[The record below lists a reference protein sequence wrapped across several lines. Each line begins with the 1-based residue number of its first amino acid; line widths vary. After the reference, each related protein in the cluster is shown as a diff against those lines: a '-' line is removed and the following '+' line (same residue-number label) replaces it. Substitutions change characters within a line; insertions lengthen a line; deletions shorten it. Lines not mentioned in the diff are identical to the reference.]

1 MKENERQDEQIVLLL
16 EKADPV
22 SGKDPRTPKAKKA
35 KQVAEIPAYRNTVRD
50 AYRLD
55 DGTEVAI
62 FYPQAIRSYDEEKQR
77 FEPVEKTIT
86 AAADGAHFMG
96 DKNGFGV
103 RFNKE
108 AESDE
113 LFDISHGQ
121 HRVTVFTKRNQKQ
134 KNKMCSVRSGESD
147 TLVVSNAQT
156 GGADLEYSVNGGGVK
171 ENIVIKKKAKTYRYA
186 FVLKCE
192 NVTAEFDKA
201 AKRVAFISAETGKEV
216 FFIPAPFMTD
226 ANGAFSAAVSF
237 DMKKTA
243 EGDTKLTVMADP
255 DWVNAEGR
263 AFPVVIDPQINISGS
278 ATMTTYSWSNG
289 NMQSGVQ
296 HAVGTT
302 GSGDGLCNA
311 NRMYMSFAMPTL
323 PRNPRTKKAELI
335 LTQASA
341 NISSEIAPKF
351 GLFQVGPISF
361 GACEPVQIGDL
372 IDFAKAT
379 NGVNATYTFDITK
392 LLDAVNKGESVSTN
406 LVVKML
412 DENCQTENKIELF
425 GATDATNGPKI
436 SVNYESSFGK
446 NEAYRTHTHE
456 LGRFGQGNIDL
467 ACGNLMFDA
476 EDFAWAGNRMPVT
489 IRHQYNSALADLQ
502 YTANENAGLNLA
514 DFSAMKVGNGFRLNL
529 MQSMVPGTFV
539 NEGNLTSGYICTD
552 ENGCESYFKE
562 GSTTRCCESNS
573 QCYTLYDDVN
583 AEDVHYDPVKR
594 TLESGGET
602 RLFDEQGRLIQITDA
617 DNNSMTIAYVDG
629 KIASVTDG
637 AGRVFEFEFVGAY
650 LASIK
655 APDGTAVHYTYDG
668 SNLRSIT
675 YPNGKQVTISY
686 VANKPRE
693 VILYDGAEV
702 VYAVHYAFTG
712 DRLTEVKEYGVKDR
726 VYILG
731 ARTEYN
737 YSAASRRTVVTTYEQ
752 ADGDEPAEII
762 RTVYTFDDEGDV
774 LSQYLYSQDTGNVG
788 LEGEQSGIHPISG
801 DGSDVSVS
809 VVNLLKDP
817 CFKYDI
823 GQQGNNAWRGMRN
836 SLDCMTAHRASESTK
851 KFGFGSIWMYSNSE
865 DDLNNGIYQQTDE
878 LPTGEYTFSAY
889 VRINSDFSGGENPG
903 AFLRVVAADG
913 SVIAES
919 EHLTSKF
926 DFLRVVL
933 PFELATAQAVQV
945 QLVLNGMG
953 NVNFDGVQLETG
965 SYANMLNLLENGGF
979 ENGTQG
985 WTVSDNGV
993 DTDSATSFGGGG
1005 SLTMAGDINGQR
1017 MAYQQIPAMTGATTR
1032 ETFTLSGWARGYGLP
1047 AGEHDLEDAPNF
1059 GLRAEIKYRDDDQ
1072 IETHD
1077 ANFSPCTEE
1086 WQFASVQFSKEKLEK
1101 VEFIRVCAD
1110 YSNNWGNAYFDNIQ
1124 LVRNSVEFDVTESTV
1139 SAVVDNES
1147 ENETGFEDD
1156 VAPEFAELKD
1166 IFGNALT
1173 ETTFTDGEFG
1183 TIYRA
1188 FGFSENGNDLIRETD
1203 ARGGETAYTV
1213 DAATSRNEEVT
1224 DRCGNKTA
1232 YEYDDSG
1239 RTTKVTSATPQRNED
1254 GTEKTD
1260 ADGNVIY
1267 DEIANVSYAY
1277 DGFDNMTE
1285 IVRGDGM
1292 KYALAYN
1299 AFHNL
1304 ESIGIDKKD
1313 EKLVTY
1319 TYKNGNGR
1327 LKQVTY
1333 ANGHTMK
1340 ATYNSIGQMIAE
1352 KWYDGE
1358 TLIAEYR
1365 YIYDGQGNIVRSLDF
1380 AAKKE
1385 YSYQYEEG
1393 HITQAVEKNITVNND
1408 GVVTSKTVVNT
1419 VLYLYDA
1426 EGNMIRKRILSAQG
1440 DAQDIWYEKPE
1451 DGNTMVK
1458 FVAGD
1463 RTVTSHSKSDSFGR
1477 KVFDELQLGTGFVS
1491 RQFSYHAGEKTDE
1504 HATNGKL
1511 KSSPTTRLV
1520 SQIVLSGG
1528 RSISYEYD
1536 AEERITKVDDSV
1548 DGITLY
1554 TYDALGQLS
1563 TEKIGEFTTKFEYDQ
1578 YGNIRA
1584 KGVVDE
1590 TGEIAEATKITY
1602 DYSEGPWKDL
1612 LIGYNGQS
1620 ITYDAQGNPISYL
1633 GHTLTWEKGR
1643 QLKSFDGITYTYNAN
1658 GIRTSKTVDGVRH
1671 EYVLD
1676 GTKILRETWGEN
1688 VLVPLYD
1695 NEDSVC
1701 GICFNSEYF
1710 YFQKNLHGDVI
1721 SITDKEANEVAKYT
1735 YDAWGVCTIVS
1746 DTSAC
1751 SIATI
1756 NPFRYRGYYYD
1767 SETLL
1772 YYLQNRYYNAGIGR
1786 FINADIPELLSVSNT
1801 PTHCNLFVYCEN
1813 NPVSDKDTIGR
1824 FGTIIAMAIGAV
1836 FGLFVQY
1843 VMDVVCNLFENKR
1856 NFMKPR
1862 SSIWDYITAGLSG
1875 ALAATGIGKMA
1886 AAFLGGLLAVMNT
1899 VANSISSGK
1908 KASGLDI
1915 LLSAVVGV
1923 ISGLIGGSG
1932 ANLKKVSSVVKVSK
1946 SILKTAVSPKKIA
1959 MYLGKI
1965 KSAAIN
1971 TIVNGIRYILS
1982 AIAGAIGGQGKK
1994 YILGLI

>member
-1 MKENERQDEQIVLLL
+1 MQEIEKQDEQIVLLS
-16 EKADPV
+16 EMADNV
-22 SGKDPRTPKAKKA
+22 SGQNA
-35 KQVAEIPAYRNTVRD
+35 
-50 AYRLD
+50 
-55 DGTEVAI
+55 
-62 FYPQAIRSYDEEKQR
+62 
-77 FEPVEKTIT
+77 
-86 AAADGAHFMG
+86 
-96 DKNGFGV
+96 
-103 RFNKE
+103 
-108 AESDE
+108 
-113 LFDISHGQ
+113 
-121 HRVTVFTKRNQKQ
+121 RV
-134 KNKMCSVRSGESD
+134 
-147 TLVVSNAQT
+147 
-156 GGADLEYSVNGGGVK
+156 
-171 ENIVIKKKAKTYRYA
+171 I
-186 FVLKCE
+186 
-192 NVTAEFDKA
+192 
-201 AKRVAFISAETGKEV
+201 
-216 FFIPAPFMTD
+216 
-226 ANGAFSAAVSF
+226 
-237 DMKKTA
+237 
-243 EGDTKLTVMADP
+243 
-255 DWVNAEGR
+255 
-263 AFPVVIDPQINISGS
+263 ISGS
-278 ATMTTYSWSNG
+278 STMTTYSWHNC
-289 NMQSGVQ
+289 NMESGVQ

-323 PRNPRTKKAELI
+323 PRNPRIKKAELI

-341 NISSEIAPKF
+341 NISSETAPKF

-392 LLDAVNKGESVSTN
+392 LLDAVNKGESASTN

-412 DENCQTENKIELF
+412 DECDETENGIVLF
-425 GATDATNGPKI
+425 GATDDTNGPKI

-456 LGRFGQGNIDL
+456 LGRFGQGSIDL

-573 QCYTLYDDVN
+573 QCYTLYDDIN

-594 TLESGGET
+594 TMET
-602 RLFDEQGRLIQITDA
+602 GSETYQFDEQGRLIQITDA

-650 LASIK
+650 LASVT
-655 APDGTAVHYTYDG
+655 APDGTAVHYAYDG
-668 SNLRSIT
+668 DNLRSIT

-693 VILYDGAEV
+693 VILYDGAEI
-702 VYAVHYAFTG
+702 VYAVHYIFTG

-851 KFGFGSIWMYSNSE
+851 KFGFGSIWMYSNAE

-965 SYANMLNLLENGGF
+965 SYANMLNLLENSGF

-1032 ETFTLSGWARGYGLP
+1032 ETFTLSGWAKGYGLP
-1047 AGEHDLEDAPNF
+1047 VGEHDPADAPKF

-1072 IETHD
+1072 IETHE

-1110 YSNNWGNAYFDNIQ
+1110 YSNNWGNAYFDNLQ

-1139 SAVVDNES
+1139 SADADDDADNE
-1147 ENETGFEDD
+1147 GAFEDD
-1156 VAPEFAELKD
+1156 FAPEFAEAKD
-1166 IFGNALT
+1166 GFGNAIT

-1188 FGFSENGNDLIRETD
+1188 FAFGDDGNDLIRETD

-1213 DAATSRNEEVT
+1213 DAATSRNEEIT

-1232 YEYDDSG
+1232 YEYDASG
-1239 RTTKVTSATPQRNED
+1239 RTAKVTS
-1254 GTEKTD
+1254 KD
-1260 ADGNVIY
+1260 ASNA
-1267 DEIANVSYAY
+1267 ELAHVSYAY
-1277 DGFDNMTE
+1277 DAFDNMTE

-1304 ESIGIDKKD
+1304 ESIGVDGKA

-1365 YIYDGQGNIVRSLDF
+1365 YVYDGQGNIVFSLDF
-1380 AAKKE
+1380 ADKKE
-1385 YSYQYEEG
+1385 YNYQYEEG
-1393 HITQAVEKNITVNND
+1393 RITRATEKDITVNDD
-1408 GVVTSKTVVNT
+1408 GIVTSKSLVNT
-1419 VLYLYDA
+1419 ILYLYDS
-1426 EGNMIRKRILSAQG
+1426 EGTLTRKRIMPAGGEMQE
-1440 DAQDIWYEKPE
+1440 IWYQKA
-1451 DGNTMVK
+1451 DDNTVVK
-1458 FVAGD
+1458 FTVGG

-1504 HATNGKL
+1504 HANRGRL
-1511 KSSPTTRLV
+1511 KSSPTTQLV

-1536 AEERITKVDDSV
+1536 AEERITKVTDSV
-1548 DGITLY
+1548 DGVTEY
-1554 TYDALGQLS
+1554 TYDALGQLL
-1563 TEKIGEFTTKFEYDQ
+1563 TETVNGTVVNTMTYDN
-1578 YGNIRA
+1578 YGNIVS
-1584 KGVVDE
+1584 KNGV
-1590 TGEIAEATKITY
+1590 AYTY
-1602 DYSEGPWKDL
+1602 DDGVWKDL
-1612 LIGYNGQS
+1612 LTKVGEQT

-1643 QLKSFDGITYTYNAN
+1643 QLKSFDSNTYTYNAN
-1658 GIRTSKTVDGVRH
+1658 GIRTSKTVDGIRH
-1671 EYVLD
+1671 DYILD
-1676 GTKILRETWGEN
+1676 GAKILREEWNGNT
-1688 VLVPLYD
+1688 LVPIYD

-1701 GICFNSEYF
+1701 GICFNGEYF
-1710 YFQKNLHGDVI
+1710 YFQKNLQGDIIAIVDDNADVI
-1721 SITDKEANEVAKYT
+1721 AQYS
-1735 YDAWGVCTIVS
+1735 YDAWGVCTVVS

-1751 SIATI
+1751 NIATI
-1756 NPFRYRGYYYD
+1756 NPYRYRGYYYD
-1767 SETLL
+1767 NEIGL
-1772 YYLQNRYYNAGIGR
+1772 YYIASRYYSRATGR
-1786 FINADIPELLSVSNT
+1786 FINPDRVMGVNDDHATYALYAYCGNSPIDRYDAGGLFWKSVWNKVKKT
-1801 PTHCNLFVYCEN
+1801 VRKVLNKTNKVLVNLGI
-1813 NPVSDKDTIGR
+1813 DT
-1824 FGTIIAMAIGAV
+1824 AAIGAYFLNMKKDANGV
-1836 FGLFVQY
+1836 YHASFDCWQQHFGYNDFYDFMFDVGTSMLSDKFIFQSGGKSYVLWAWKGNYINLGAGAELGIYHGGGPHWFVDKSLAMYMTMKLRYRGVQIISY
-1843 VMDVVCNLFENKR
+1843 SATTWWITGFNPRYLDVKASDLQASFTVRFRNPTMYR
-1856 NFMKPR
+1856 NFR
-1862 SSIWDYITAGLSG
+1862 SRWRKKWTCNDRQYTASF
-1875 ALAATGIGKMA
+1875 T
-1886 AAFLGGLLAVMNT
+1886 F
-1899 VANSISSGK
+1899 
-1908 KASGLDI
+1908 
-1915 LLSAVVGV
+1915 
-1923 ISGLIGGSG
+1923 
-1932 ANLKKVSSVVKVSK
+1932 
-1946 SILKTAVSPKKIA
+1946 
-1959 MYLGKI
+1959 
-1965 KSAAIN
+1965 
-1971 TIVNGIRYILS
+1971 
-1982 AIAGAIGGQGKK
+1982 
-1994 YILGLI
+1994 